1 MEIDVLFSLAGPGAV
16 SVVRVSRPTEKH
28 TAHGE
33 LGRGQVTVLAS
44 GAKGAS
50 KFVLCRRSASTP
62 PPKRESA
69 HVCTHVTRLCGKVGE
84 LEAPLMMDPRE
95 TTRTPACYG
104 ADSGTVIVCSHH
116 TPYHIVDYWDQSGV
130 RTQN

>member
-1 MEIDVLFSLAGPGAV
+1 M

-33 LGRGQVTVLAS
+33 LGRGQATVLAS
-44 GAKGAS
+44 GTNLKGAS
-50 KFVLCRRSASTP
+50 KFVLSRCRRSARTP

-69 HVCTHVTRLCGKVGE
+69 HVTRLCGKVGE

-104 ADSGTVIVCSHH
+104 ADSGTVILLVMCH
-116 TPYHIVDYWDQSGV
+116 TSTGIKWWG
-130 RTQN
+130 TQHLKSFNFKSFNFNLL